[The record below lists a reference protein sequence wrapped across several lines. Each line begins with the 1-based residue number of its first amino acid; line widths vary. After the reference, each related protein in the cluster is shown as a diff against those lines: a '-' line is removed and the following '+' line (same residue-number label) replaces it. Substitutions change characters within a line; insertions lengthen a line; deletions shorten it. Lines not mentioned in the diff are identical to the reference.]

1 MFMSKINRFLQSFT
15 RPWQNGDRQRKSPG
29 LPREGYRIRQR
40 NLRYSIH
47 YQSVNAFSAVTG
59 KKPMSQS
66 KLTDRFGRTVNYVRL
81 SVTDRCDFRCVYCM
95 AEEMTFLPRQQVLT
109 LEEIA
114 RIARTFVSLGTEK
127 IRLTGGE
134 PLVRKD
140 IIELVREIGTYGLR
154 DFAMTTNGS
163 QLPTM
168 AEPLRKAGLK
178 RLNISLDSLDPI
190 KFASITRTGKLSRV
204 LEGIDAAREAGFKGI
219 KLNTVVMKG
228 GNDHEVPDLI
238 EFARKKNVDIT
249 FIEEMPLGEIS
260 EHDRGKALCTSD
272 EVRDIVRQHHEL
284 IPTPED
290 SGGPARY
297 YRMSDSPIKVGFIS
311 PHSHNFCSTCNRV
324 RVTVEGRLLL
334 CLGNEHSV
342 DLRRVLRGYPVTD
355 DKLRQTI
362 IDSMDLKPE
371 RHHFS
376 TNGDV
381 QILRFMNMTGG

>member
-1 MFMSKINRFLQSFT
+1 MPQS
-15 RPWQNGDRQRKSPG
+15 P
-29 LPREGYRIRQR
+29 
-40 NLRYSIH
+40 LR
-47 YQSVNAFSAVTG
+47 
-59 KKPMSQS
+59 
-66 KLTDRFGRTVNYVRL
+66 DRFGRTVNYVRL

-95 AEEMTFLPRQQVLT
+95 AEDMTFLPRQQVLT

-114 RIARTFVSLGTEK
+114 RVARNFVSLGTEK

-140 IIELVREIGTYGLR
+140 ILELVKEIGTYGLR

-163 QLPTM
+163 QLTTM
-168 AEPLRKAGLK
+168 AEPLRKAGMH
-178 RLNISLDSLDPI
+178 RLNISLDSLDAE
-190 KFASITRTGKLSRV
+190 KFRNITRTGNLNRV
-204 LEGIDAAREAGFKGI
+204 LDGIDAAREAGFRGI

-228 GNDHEVPDLI
+228 RNDEEIPELI
-238 EFARKKNVDIT
+238 EFARKKQVDIS

-260 EHDRGKALCTSD
+260 EHDRGLALCTSD
-272 EVRDIVRQHHEL
+272 EVQSIIRRHHDL
-284 IPTPED
+284 VPATED

-297 YRMSDSPIKVGFIS
+297 YRMPDSAIRVGFIS

-342 DLRRVLRGYPVTD
+342 DLRQLLRGSACTD
-355 DKLRQTI
+355 AQLRQAI
-362 IDSMDLKPE
+362 IDAMELKPE
-371 RHHFS
+371 QHEF
-376 TNGDV
+376 DLEAEP